1 MNESL
6 TFFLAGTITQAIT
19 IANTI
24 YYIVQNPAIEKRV
37 RDSLYTNFSTFGDP
51 NASLEQLADELTIE
65 SLDLMKDEYLKYCLY
80 EALRIE
86 PPVPVST
93 SFTITED

>member
-1 MNESL
+1 VNESL

-37 RDSLYTNFSTFGDP
+37 RDSLCTNFSTFGDP
-51 NASLEQLADELTIE
+51 NASLE
-65 SLDLMKDEYLKYCLY
+65 
-80 EALRIE
+80 
-86 PPVPVST
+86 
-93 SFTITED
+93 